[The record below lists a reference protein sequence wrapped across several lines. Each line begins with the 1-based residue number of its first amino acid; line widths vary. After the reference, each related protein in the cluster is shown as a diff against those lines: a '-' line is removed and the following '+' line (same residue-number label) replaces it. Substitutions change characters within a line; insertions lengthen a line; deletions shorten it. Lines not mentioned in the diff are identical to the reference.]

1 MSEKKTSGF
10 TSRLKKR
17 LTNHLKFILFDEAMF
32 HEVFSLRLRPLNLV
46 ILLAVSAIFLVG
58 GTTLLIRYTSLK
70 TYVITDD
77 VPALRR
83 QTALLL
89 SEVDAL
95 EKKLND
101 NEVYIGALR
110 QAISGEIPVE
120 KVKDSVYVDSM
131 SKNARRHLKASAEDS
146 VFRASVEKRQME
158 SLQAAGASS
167 RGILSLS
174 SPIRGAVIS
183 AAYNKS
189 EDHLWT
195 GLSAKPNTPI
205 FAVYSGTIIY
215 KDWTPSSGNVLIIEH
230 NENLTS
236 IYKNVGLVPKQ
247 VGDRVSQGELIAT
260 TGLGANA
267 SSDPVVHFELWIN
280 GRSVDPEDYIN
291 FGM

>member
-1 MSEKKTSGF
+1 MSKKKTSGF
-10 TSRLKKR
+10 SSRLKKR

-46 ILLAVSAIFLVG
+46 ILLAVSAIFLIG
-58 GTTLLIRYTSLK
+58 GTILLIRYTPLK

-95 EKKLND
+95 ENKLND
-101 NEVYIGALR
+101 NEVYISALR

-131 SKNARRHLKASAEDS
+131 SKKARQHLKASAEDS

-158 SLQAAGASS
+158 SLQAIGVSS

-183 AAYNKS
+183 AAYDKS

-230 NENLTS
+230 NESLTS

-247 VGDRVSQGELIAT
+247 IGDRVSQGELIAT

-280 GRSVDPEDYIN
+280 GRSVNPEDYIN
-291 FGM
+291 FGI

>member
-1 MSEKKTSGF
+1 MSKKKTSGF
-10 TSRLKKR
+10 SSRLKKR

-46 ILLAVSAIFLVG
+46 ILLAVSAIFLIG
-58 GTTLLIRYTSLK
+58 GTILLIRYTPLK

-95 EKKLND
+95 ENKLND
-101 NEVYIGALR
+101 NEVYISALR

-131 SKNARRHLKASAEDS
+131 SKKARQHLKASAEDS

-158 SLQAAGASS
+158 SLQAIGVSS

-183 AAYNKS
+183 AAYDKS

-230 NENLTS
+230 NESLTS

-247 VGDRVSQGELIAT
+247 IGDRVSQGELIAT

-280 GRSVDPEDYIN
+280 GRSVNPEDYIN